1 MLKPKE
7 IVYANLTLLLK
18 EANSKKP
25 AEFVTLRGVVYKE
38 SADGLYHPTFKNDTL
53 ERLKVKEPLKVVSV
67 EVIVSLG
74 FANTTNDYTEFIKS
88 DEKRNDITGAYE

>member
-1 MLKPKE
+1 M
-7 IVYANLTLLLK
+7 LK
-18 EANSKKP
+18 EATSKKA

-38 SADGLYHPTFKNDTL
+38 TDGLYHPTFKNAIL

-74 FANTTNDYTEFIKS
+74 FANQ
-88 DEKRNDITGAYE
+88 

>member
-7 IVYANLTLLLK
+7 IIYGNLTLLLK
-18 EANSKKP
+18 EAKGKTP

-38 SADGLYHPTFKNDTL
+38 APDGLYRPIFKNPIL

-74 FANTTNDYTEFIKS
+74 FANQ
-88 DEKRNDITGAYE
+88 

>member
-7 IVYANLTLLLK
+7 IVFANLTLLLK
-18 EANSKKP
+18 EAKGKNE
-25 AEFVTLRGVVYKE
+25 AEFVTLRGVVYKQT
-38 SADGLYHPTFKNDTL
+38 DGLYHPTFANKQL

-74 FANTTNDYTEFIKS
+74 FANQ
-88 DEKRNDITGAYE
+88 

>member
-7 IVYANLTLLLK
+7 IVFANITLLLK
-18 EANSKKP
+18 EAKGKNP

-38 SADGLYHPTFKNDTL
+38 SADELYHPTFKNPIL

-74 FANTTNDYTEFIKS
+74 FANQ
-88 DEKRNDITGAYE
+88 

>member
-1 MLKPKE
+1 MLKPRE
-7 IVYANLTLLLK
+7 IVYANITLLLK
-18 EANSKKP
+18 EATAKKP

-38 SADGLYHPTFKNDTL
+38 SADGRYKPTFPNPTL

-74 FANTTNDYTEFIKS
+74 FANQ
-88 DEKRNDITGAYE
+88 

>member
-7 IVYANLTLLLK
+7 IVFANLTLLVK
-18 EANSKKP
+18 EAKGKAP

-38 SADGLYHPTFKNDTL
+38 SADGRYKPTFKNDTL

-74 FANTTNDYTEFIKS
+74 FANQ
-88 DEKRNDITGAYE
+88 